1 MTENK
6 MTVRFYKKTSAQLAY
21 VEKLWEN
28 NPMLVDKM
36 PGTRNVFINMLLTD
50 YLSIIIKNQD
60 GNNKVTYEDLKKKL
74 LTPKNTQL
82 EELKRNQYHL
92 EDRINAM
99 FYLLL
104 ISNKVLAENGGLK
117 ELGSMFEYGTP
128 EYKIYHELMNLVDE
142 DNKRLFASV
151 RQKNKQK

>member
-1 MTENK
+1 
-6 MTVRFYKKTSAQLAY
+6 
-21 VEKLWEN
+21 
-28 NPMLVDKM
+28 
-36 PGTRNVFINMLLTD
+36 
-50 YLSIIIKNQD
+50 
-60 GNNKVTYEDLKKKL
+60 
-74 LTPKNTQL
+74 
-82 EELKRNQYHL
+82 
-92 EDRINAM
+92 M